1 MIHALLTAFG
11 YELCRLNGNERAEL
25 PPDLSLNYKEFQLQ
39 RSIGAPGRLSVAEAR
54 FLGELVRRSDPS
66 RPIIEIGTLFGW
78 STLVIS
84 LFKDKDQRLITVDN
98 YSWNPLG
105 MSPEAHYYATTQ
117 ALQEVVAHHNVVQ
130 LRMDK
135 DAYFRGYKDARPAL
149 FFCDADHTYE
159 ATKADLLWARSV
171 GADIICG
178 DDYRPGYHHGV
189 VKAVDELG
197 GPRELVEE
205 LFVL

>member
-1 MIHALLTAFG
+1 MIHSLFKLLG
-11 YELCRLNGNERAEL
+11 YELCRLNANELAEL
-25 PPDLSLNYKEFQLQ
+25 PSDLPLNYKEFQLQ
-39 RSIGAPGRLSVAEAR
+39 RAIGAPGQLSVDEAR

-84 LFKDKDQRLITVDN
+84 LFKPKSQRLITIDN

-105 MSPEAHYYATTQ
+105 LSSRAHHHATTQ
-117 ALQEVVAHHNVVQ
+117 ALRQVVASHNVTQ

-135 DAYFRGYKDARPAL
+135 DEFFRSYTDAQPAL
-149 FFCDADHTYE
+149 FFCDADHSYE

-178 DDYRPGYHHGV
+178 DDYRPGYHLGV

-197 GPRELVEE
+197 GPRELMDE

>member
-1 MIHALLTAFG
+1 MIHSLFAAFG
-11 YELCRLNGNERAEL
+11 YELCRLNARERAEL
-25 PPDLSLNYKEFQLQ
+25 PPGLPLNYKEFQLQ
-39 RSIGAPGRLSVAEAR
+39 RAIGAPGQLSVDEVR

-84 LFKDKDQRLITVDN
+84 MFKPKGQRLITVDN

-105 MSPEAHYYATTQ
+105 MSAEAHFYATTQ
-117 ALQEVVAHHNVVQ
+117 ALRQVVADHNVVQ
-130 LRMDK
+130 LRVDK
-135 DAYFRGYKDARPAL
+135 DEFFKGYRDAKPAL
-149 FFCDADHTYE
+149 FFCDADHKYE

-178 DDYRPGYHHGV
+178 DDYRPGHHHGV

-197 GPRELVEE
+197 GPRELVDE
-205 LFVL
+205 LFGL